1 MQVRCPEREAES
13 IRRSLPDTT
22 VSHPSLRMGS
32 SLLFTIFLYVLV
44 QGFVNDLPEGPPVP
58 AGVKIRFAGMVDD
71 LRKVSLADSP
81 IIIAREV
88 PMNIII
94 VRLTSGKYAMLF
106 SQVSPYT
113 VLFTPPCMVL
123 SRDTPAFIVSEST
136 GVLCWAHT
144 DGGEQTLYEVTI
156 RDVEPFEEFAG
167 CFRRMS
173 ADAAA
178 DDVDIDIAVVE
189 HEMACVYNAFDAC
202 INWGSFEDETTWGHV
217 RVAYWRGFVCAM
229 AVHYFVVCLT
239 TLAQ

>member
-1 MQVRCPEREAES
+1 M
-13 IRRSLPDTT
+13 
-22 VSHPSLRMGS
+22 
-32 SLLFTIFLYVLV
+32 
-44 QGFVNDLPEGPPVP
+44 
-58 AGVKIRFAGMVDD
+58 KIRFAGMVDD

-94 VRLTSGKYAMLF
+94 VRLTSGKCKPLAVERLSVNSQSGPSDAMLF

-113 VLFTPPCMVL
+113 ALFTPPCMVL
-123 SRDTPAFIVSEST
+123 SRDTPAFIVSEVSSYQRTVSRRIRLILSDHHQST

-189 HEMACVYNAFDAC
+189 HEMACVYNTFDAC

-239 TLAQ
+239 SLAQ